1 MAGSLDPVFVDV
13 ALHLGAHEVPENAY
27 AIVRQLAEE
36 EPDLRGLFVNGGGIS
51 GVLRAMRELPP
62 ERQRAIRIVSRD
74 IGPETR
80 KGLSEGLITASLC
93 HPMDEMPQ
101 ELIDVM
107 LGLVEGRETSS
118 IVQRIVPFEIVTPE
132 SIWA

>member
-1 MAGSLDPVFVDV
+1 ME
-13 ALHLGAHEVPENAY
+13 HETE
-27 AIVRQLAEE
+27 
-36 EPDLRGLFVNGGGIS
+36 LRGLFVNGGGIS

-62 ERQRAIRIVSRD
+62 ERQRSIHVVCRD

-93 HPMDEMPQ
+93 HPLEKMSQ

-107 LGLVEGRETSS
+107 LRRLESKETSS
-118 IVQRIVPFEIVTPE
+118 IEQRIVPFDILTPE
-132 SIWA
+132 SLWT